1 MRRLGL
7 YLTSLIPTAMLLLA
21 FSGHRRGSF
30 FLLRL
35 VVSIGAA
42 LLALT
47 THKQNTM
54 GWMWVMIGILVL
66 FNPLVPILLRRH
78 TWQIID
84 LVAAGVFVVVA
95 FAFGPRREPRG
106 LRRNDKG
113 EGSVLRLVLSMMQR
127 GTGGRHWP

>member
-7 YLTSLIPTAMLLLA
+7 YLTSLIPAAMLLLA

-42 LLALT
+42 ILALT

-66 FNPLVPILLRRH
+66 FNPLVPIHLRRDM
-78 TWQIID
+78 WRVID
-84 LVAAGVFVVVA
+84 LAVAGVFIGAAIVMRVT
-95 FAFGPRREPRG
+95 
-106 LRRNDKG
+106 
-113 EGSVLRLVLSMMQR
+113 QR
-127 GTGGRHWP
+127 SEAAAVR

>member
-7 YLTSLIPTAMLLLA
+7 YLTTLIPAAMLLLA

-30 FLLRL
+30 LFLRL

-54 GWMWVMIGILVL
+54 GWMWAMIGVLVL
-66 FNPLVPILLRRH
+66 FNPLLPIHLRRH

-84 LVAAGVFVVVA
+84 LVAAGVFVAAA
-95 FAFGPRREPRG
+95 FA
-106 LRRNDKG
+106 LRPTPGAKRTT
-113 EGSVLRLVLSMMQR
+113 EAR
-127 GTGGRHWP
+127 